1 MTTSGNVSEH
11 STGGAV
17 DIAEI
22 DGIPVTGHQGPGTL
36 VDQLIKTVL
45 QLQGTMHPHQVI
57 SLENLPGET
66 SFALPDHYDH
76 VHIGYAP
83 GYEAEYVSPFVSA
96 TEGRIDQG
104 VDFTGVGPI
113 LAIGDAEILST
124 GAPGWPEGGGVLYR
138 LLDGPEAGRVIYVF
152 EGARATVEAGQR
164 VFAGQQIAT
173 FVPGGSIEI
182 GFADTAGTPLSHAS
196 YSEGVETAWGKRMR
210 EFLVRLGS
218 NQLLPGLGQLA
229 PEKWNLLIRRL
240 GEIENPEV
248 QTGPSKASLPDTHH
262 GSRAKGSGGT
272 HGED

>member
-1 MTTSGNVSEH
+1 
-11 STGGAV
+11 
-17 DIAEI
+17 
-22 DGIPVTGHQGPGTL
+22 
-36 VDQLIKTVL
+36 
-45 QLQGTMHPHQVI
+45 MHPHQVI

-113 LAIGDAEILST
+113 LAIGNAEILST
-124 GAPGWPEGGGVLYR
+124 DAPGWPEGGGVLYR

-152 EGARATVEAGQR
+152 EGVRATVKAGQR

-182 GFADTAGTPLSHAS
+182 GFADSAGTPLSHAS
-196 YSEGVETAWGKRMR
+196 YSEGVETDWGKRMR
-210 EFLVRLGS
+210 EFLLHLNS
-218 NQLLPGLGQLA
+218 SQLLPGLGQLA
-229 PEKWNLLIRRL
+229 PEKWNLLIKRL
-240 GEIENPEV
+240 GEIKNPEV
-248 QTGPSKASLPDTHH
+248 PIKPSSASLPDEH
-262 GSRAKGSGGT
+262 GNNPGSGSGGT
-272 HGED
+272 RGED